1 MNKRFSVLSVIGI
14 CLVVV
19 SLLLTAALVLLGRWG
34 NDHCER
40 LAAEM
45 ERLLPERSVGVPGSE
60 DGMPVLQ
67 LDGEDFVALLEIPS
81 CGMRLPVA
89 DAWDGSGIHG
99 VPTRFCGSAY
109 DHTLVIGGADDPRQF
124 GFCDEIGHGEV
135 VTVTDMTGAV
145 FTYEVCRID
154 RSKTAEAQW
163 LAKDG
168 FDLTLFCRGLYSME
182 YIAVRCTFSGR

>member
-1 MNKRFSVLSVIGI
+1 MKRRFSVLPVIGI
-14 CLVVV
+14 CLVAV
-19 SLLLTAALVLLGRWG
+19 SLLLAAVVLLGQRG
-34 NDHCER
+34 NDRCEK

-45 ERLLPERSVGVPGSE
+45 ERLLPERSVGVPGRE

-67 LDGEDFVALLEIPS
+67 LDGEDFAALLEIPS
-81 CGMRLPVA
+81 HGLRLPVA
-89 DAWDGSGIHG
+89 DAWDGSGLHG
-99 VPTRFCGSAY
+99 VPTRFCGSVY

-124 GFCDEIGHGEV
+124 GFCDEIGHGETV
-135 VTVTDMTGAV
+135 MVTDMTGAV

-154 RSKTAEAQW
+154 RSKTAEAEW

-182 YIAVRCTFSGR
+182 YIAVRCTFTAR